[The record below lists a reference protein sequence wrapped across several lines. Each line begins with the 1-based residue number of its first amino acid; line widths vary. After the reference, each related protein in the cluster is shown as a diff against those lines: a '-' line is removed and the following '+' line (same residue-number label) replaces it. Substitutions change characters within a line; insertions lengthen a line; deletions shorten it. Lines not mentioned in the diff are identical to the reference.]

1 MQLCFI
7 FAQLINGE
15 HKVILDISEH
25 DSRSLKSEEIR
36 KTLLDAFDEVTLRS
50 LGANL
55 SSQLDSIYNLLLHGD
70 LGLDS
75 NQLFKLEFNDGSY
88 DACDFFINEI
98 ETLVYLLLKLASIHD
113 ILLFTLPLINVL
125 SLICSN
131 LF

>member
-55 SSQLDSIYNLLLHGD
+55 SSQLDSIYYLLLHGD

-75 NQLFKLEFNDGSY
+75 NQLFKLEFNDGGY
-88 DACDFFINEI
+88 DACDFLIDEI
-98 ETLVYLLLKLASIHD
+98 ET
-113 ILLFTLPLINVL
+113 
-125 SLICSN
+125 
-131 LF
+131 